1 MQTNATPDQ
10 VSTILTTMVNALHA
24 QPVDAGLIPPLM
36 IWGPPGIGKSA
47 IVQSLARQQGIGLV
61 DVRLAQREPVD
72 MRGLPVP
79 DGDSVR
85 WLVASEWPR
94 DPDSKGIIFF
104 DELTAADS
112 TLQAAA
118 YELILDRR
126 LGDLYRVPDGWYI
139 VAAGNRLE
147 DHAVASTMSSAL
159 ANRFCHLEMTSDTS
173 TWLSWARKTGI
184 HPTILGFLAWRPDM
198 LFKLDRDSQ
207 RGWASPRSWERASY
221 LLKLFDAR
229 PDLPHEDLL
238 ALQISGLVGEAIA
251 TEFLAFRH
259 LALEG
264 PSAECIL
271 LEEHA
276 PIVPQQGDRR
286 FALASA
292 LIHVALT
299 HRRRHKD
306 VLLRLLKVTEAFGAD
321 FATMIVNA
329 VTDALSLKELESLMA
344 TPEMTS
350 WRKRHGITVSGAV
363 NQAGLASAGKGVETQ
378 LFDVDT
384 LMRAAQ

>member
-1 MQTNATPDQ
+1 MTTSASPEQ
-10 VSTILTTMVNALHA
+10 VTTILATMIEALHTNPA
-24 QPVDAGLIPPLM
+24 DTRLIPPLM

-47 IVQSLARQQGIGLV
+47 IVRDLAERQNIGLV

-79 DGDSVR
+79 DGDTVR

-94 DPDSKGIIFF
+94 DPESKGIIFF

-147 DHAVASTMSSAL
+147 DQAVATTMSSAL
-159 ANRFCHLEMTSDTS
+159 SNRFCHLEMTPDTS
-173 TWLSWARKTGI
+173 AWLVWGRKVGL
-184 HPTILGFLAWRPDM
+184 HPAVLGFLAWRPDL
-198 LFKLDRDSQ
+198 LFKLERDSQ

-221 LLKLFDAR
+221 LMKLFDAR
-229 PDLPHEDLL
+229 PGKPREDLL
-238 ALQISGLVGEAIA
+238 ALQITGLLGDAIA
-251 TEFLAFRH
+251 AEFLAFRQI
-259 LALEG
+259 ALDG
-264 PSAECIL
+264 PSAEDIL
-271 LEEHA
+271 LKGQA
-276 PIVPQQGDRR
+276 PVVPRQGDRR

-299 HRRRHKD
+299 HHRRHKS
-306 VLLRLLKVTEAFGAD
+306 VLLRLLQVTEAFGAD

-329 VTDALSLKELESLMA
+329 VTDVLSVPDLEALMA

-350 WRKRHGITVSGAV
+350 WRARHGIALGRSSRRTDPTA
-363 NQAGLASAGKGVETQ
+363 APETGETD

-384 LMRAAQ
+384 LIRAAQ

>member
-10 VSTILTTMVNALHA
+10 VSTILETMIDALHSR
-24 QPVDAGLIPPLM
+24 PEDARLIPPLM

-47 IVQSLARQQGIGLV
+47 IVRGLAEQRKMGLV

-94 DPDSKGIIFF
+94 DPDSRGIIFF

-147 DHAVASTMSSAL
+147 DQAVASTMSSAL
-159 ANRFCHLEMTSDTS
+159 SNRFCHLEMAPDTS
-173 TWLSWARKTGI
+173 AWLGWGRKAGL
-184 HPTILGFLAWRPDM
+184 HPTVLGFLAWRPDL
-198 LFKLDRDSQ
+198 LFKLERDSQ
-207 RGWASPRSWERASY
+207 RGWASPRSWERVSY
-221 LLKLFDAR
+221 LLKLFDTASDT
-229 PDLPHEDLL
+229 PQEDLL
-238 ALQISGLVGEAIA
+238 ALQIAGLIGEAVA

-259 LALEG
+259 IAPEG
-264 PSAECIL
+264 PSAEDIL
-271 LEEHA
+271 LRGRE
-276 PIVPQQGDRR
+276 PMVPRQGDRR

-292 LIHVALT
+292 LIHVTLT
-299 HRRRHKD
+299 HRRRHKSI
-306 VLLRLLKVTEAFGAD
+306 LLRLLTVTEAFGAD
-321 FATMIVNA
+321 FAAMIVNA
-329 VTDALSLKELESLMA
+329 VTDVLSVPELEALMA
-344 TPEMTS
+344 TQEMTS
-350 WRKRHGITVSGAV
+350 WRKRHGVAIGGYSKQTG
-363 NQAGLASAGKGVETQ
+363 SAPAATAQEDM
-378 LFDVDT
+378 FDLDT
-384 LMRAAQ
+384 LMKAAQ

>member
-1 MQTNATPDQ
+1 MPTNATPDQ
-10 VSTILTTMVNALHA
+10 VSTILGTMIDALHA
-24 QPVDAGLIPPLM
+24 EPKDAGLIPPLM

-47 IVQSLARQQGIGLV
+47 IVRGLAEQRKMGLV

-94 DPDSKGIIFF
+94 DPDSQGIIFF

-126 LGDLYRVPDGWYI
+126 LGDLYRVPNGWYI

-147 DHAVASTMSSAL
+147 DQAVATTMSSAL
-159 ANRFCHLEMTSDTS
+159 SNRFCHLDMAPDTS
-173 TWLSWARKTGI
+173 SWLGWGRKVGL
-184 HPTILGFLAWRPDM
+184 HPTVLGFLAWRPDL
-198 LFKLDRDSQ
+198 LFKMDRDSQ
-207 RGWASPRSWERASY
+207 RGWASPRSWERVSY
-221 LLKLFDAR
+221 ILKLFGTAGSAQ
-229 PDLPHEDLL
+229 PEVLL
-238 ALQISGLVGEAIA
+238 ALQVAGLIGDAAA

-259 LALEG
+259 IALEG
-264 PSAECIL
+264 PSAEDIL
-271 LEEHA
+271 LRGQA
-276 PIVPQQGDRR
+276 PVVPRQGDRR

-299 HRRRHKD
+299 HRRRQKSI
-306 VLLRLLKVTEAFGAD
+306 LLRLLTVTEAFGAD
-321 FATMIVNA
+321 FAAMIVNA
-329 VTDALSLKELESLMA
+329 VTDVLSVPELEALMA
-344 TPEMTS
+344 TPEMAS
-350 WRKRHGITVSGAV
+350 WRKRHGVAIGGYSKTTGSAP
-363 NQAGLASAGKGVETQ
+363 AASTSEEDM
-378 LFDVDT
+378 FDLDT
-384 LMRAAQ
+384 LMKDAQ